1 MSPTTKL
8 GTSMGVDFTV
18 FSSPP
23 VDIIPFFEADS
34 HGLFVNRL
42 CPEALLPV

>member
-1 MSPTTKL
+1 MANL
-8 GTSMGVDFTV
+8 GTSMGANFTV

-23 VDIIPFFEADS
+23 VDVIPFFEDNS

-42 CPEALLPV
+42 CLESLISV